1 MNDWTDNKTE
11 LIKYL
16 KELDIHPIPNLNH
29 DELLSIYNEFWKTDP
44 RQMILDRKLNAM
56 RSQNRFNK

>member
-1 MNDWTDNKTE
+1 MNDWTDDKTE

-16 KELDIHPIPNLNH
+16 KEHSIHPMPDLTH
-29 DELLSIYNEFWKTDP
+29 DELLSIYHELWNTDP
-44 RQMILDRKLNAM
+44 KRVILDRKLNAM